1 MKQKNRSHILFRL
14 RKSFLQF
21 KQQVS
26 KHVLKQISKQVL
38 SRFKLSKLLFR
49 ICDKLPQL
57 CLVSYRRTA
66 PPFIFFKNSNSR
78 NRLGL
83 AFPNFVAG

>member
-21 KQQVS
+21 KRQVS
-26 KHVLKQISKQVL
+26 KHVSKQISKQVL
-38 SRFKLSKLLFR
+38 NRLKLSKLLFR
-49 ICDKLPQL
+49 VYDKLLQL

-66 PPFIFFKNSNSR
+66 PPVIFFKNSNSR
-78 NRLGL
+78 ISYRY
-83 AFPNFVAG
+83 